1 MGDGQEGFGKSKG
14 VNKSSNS
21 KKSRFTA
28 DSGSTSDSG
37 EVLLKVGPLK
47 YRAPGKRQRVIIAS
61 IVIGLNLL
69 LVIAVFVYFY
79 SPAFQNF
86 IYTVGRT

>member
-61 IVIGLNLL
+61 IVIGLSLY
-69 LVIAVFVYFY
+69 LVLHTLSLF
-79 SPAFQNF
+79 S
-86 IYTVGRT
+86 R